1 MVVFKIG
8 LLGLGTV
15 GIGTAQILLD
25 SSGRNPLLE
34 EIVVSQIGVRSLEKT
49 RPIKF
54 PPGVITTDLV
64 AIVTDPEINIV
75 VELLGGLEPART
87 MILQAIDQGKHVV
100 TANKAVIARHG
111 DEIYE
116 AANRAGVYV
125 LLEASV
131 GGGIPII
138 KPLKQSLGAN
148 RITSIIGIVNGTT
161 NYILTQMTTAGAD
174 FSDALVEAQHLG
186 YAEADS
192 TADVD
197 GLDAADK
204 IAILASL
211 GFGER
216 VQRESVYCEG
226 IRKVSTVDIAYADK
240 LGFVIKLLAIA
251 KISEKTESRI
261 LQLRVHPTLVPKSH
275 PLASV
280 EGVNN
285 AILVEGDP
293 LGQVMFYGP
302 GAGSGPTASAVV
314 SDIMNIVAI
323 LKSNNHTQT
332 LNPLLSCTHQH
343 YCQITPIEAIET
355 RFYARF
361 LTKDVPGVI
370 GNLGRSFGNYQVS
383 LESVVQIGFK
393 EELAEIVVVT
403 HYVCEGNFRTA
414 LDEVRTLETIK
425 SIPSVLRVL

>member
-1 MVVFKIG
+1 MAFKIG

-15 GIGTAQILLD
+15 GAGTAQILLD

-34 EIVVSQIGVRSLEKT
+34 EIVISQVGVRSLEKT

-54 PPGVITTDLV
+54 PPGVLTTDLE

-75 VELLGGLEPART
+75 VELLGGLEPARAL
-87 MILQAIDQGKHVV
+87 ILQAIDQGKHVV

-116 AANRAGVYV
+116 AANCAGVYV

-161 NYILTQMTTAGAD
+161 NYILTKMTTAGAD
-174 FSDALVEAQHLG
+174 FNEVLIEAQQLG
-186 YAEADS
+186 YAEADP

-211 GFGER
+211 GFGGR
-216 VQRESVYCEG
+216 VKRESVYCEG
-226 IRKVSTVDIAYADK
+226 IRKVSAVDIAYADK

-251 KISEKTESRI
+251 KGLEGTESDT

-275 PLASV
+275 PLANV
-280 EGVNN
+280 DQVNN

-302 GAGSGPTASAVV
+302 GAGAGPTASAVV
-314 SDIMNIVAI
+314 SDIINIVAI
-323 LKSNNHTQT
+323 LKSDNHTQT
-332 LNPLLSCTHQH
+332 LDPLLSCIHQH

-355 RFYARF
+355 RFYVRF
-361 LTKDVPGVI
+361 LTGDVPGVI
-370 GNLGRSFGNYQVS
+370 GHLGTSFGNYEVS

-414 LDEVRTLETIK
+414 LDEVRTLEAIK

>member
-1 MVVFKIG
+1 MTFKIG

-15 GIGTAQILLD
+15 GVGTAQILLD
-25 SSGRNPLLE
+25 SSGRNPLLK
-34 EIVVSQIGVRSLEKT
+34 EIVVSQVGVRSLEKI

-54 PPGVITTDLV
+54 SPGVITTNLE
-64 AIVTDPEINIV
+64 AIVTNPEINIV
-75 VELLGGLEPART
+75 VELLGGLEPARAL
-87 MILQAIDQGKHVV
+87 ILQAINQGKHVV

-111 DEIYE
+111 DEIYK

-161 NYILTQMTTAGAD
+161 NYILSKMTTAGAD
-174 FSDALVEAQHLG
+174 FSDVLIEAQQLG
-186 YAEADS
+186 YAEADP

-211 GFGER
+211 GFGGR
-216 VQRESVYCEG
+216 IQRESVYCEG
-226 IRKVSTVDIAYADK
+226 IRQVSTIDIAYADK

-251 KISEKTESRI
+251 KGSQGTESQI

-280 EGVNN
+280 DGVNN

-302 GAGSGPTASAVV
+302 GAGAGPTASAVV

-323 LKSNNHTQT
+323 LKSNNHTQI
-332 LNPLLSCTHQH
+332 LDPLLSCTHQH

-355 RFYARF
+355 RFYVRF

-370 GNLGRSFGNYQVS
+370 GHLGTSFGNYQVS

-393 EELAEIVVVT
+393 EELSEIVVVT

-414 LDEVRTLETIK
+414 LDEVRTLEAIK
-425 SIPSVLRVL
+425 SIPSILRVL